1 MKWEKKGLIY
11 RTDNRID
18 WAMDR
23 AIAPVC
29 ELLSDQK
36 LRIYFSTRDK
46 SGRSTPVFLE
56 SNPEKPEN
64 IYNLFSSPILQ
75 FGPPGTFDDNGI
87 LVSSIVTNG
96 DTKYLYY
103 VGWNRKVEVPYHLSI
118 GLAISDG
125 DAPFRKISD
134 GPILDRSDLEP
145 YFCTAPFVLKE
156 NDSWK
161 MWYVS
166 GTGWK
171 KVHGQQEPLYN
182 IKSAASHD
190 GIHWTPSGIE
200 AIVNDEFAEAI
211 GKPYVF
217 FDHGLYKMIYSYRNS
232 VDYRTDRSKSYRLG
246 YAESPDGV
254 NWTRM
259 DDKTGITLSEEGWD
273 SIMMEY
279 ASGFFFKGKRY
290 LVYNGNGFGESGF
303 GYAILKDE

>member
-171 KVHGQQEPLYN
+171 KFTVSKNHFTTSSPLHHMTAFTGPPPES
-182 IKSAASHD
+182 KLSLMMS
-190 GIHWTPSGIE
+190 SQ
-200 AIVNDEFAEAI
+200 
-211 GKPYVF
+211 KP
-217 FDHGLYKMIYSYRNS
+217 L
-232 VDYRTDRSKSYRLG
+232 
-246 YAESPDGV
+246 ESP
-254 NWTRM
+254 TFFS
-259 DDKTGITLSEEGWD
+259 ITVC
-273 SIMMEY
+273 I
-279 ASGFFFKGKRY
+279 K
-290 LVYNGNGFGESGF
+290 
-303 GYAILKDE
+303 